1 MVSLLRK
8 RRPMELA
15 SGSSPSFPLADLVV
29 PRKLLPQRSS
39 WLLKRA
45 VTCSAT
51 TWLSTAVL
59 RLSKRPARPLVK
71 RSSCPAT
78 LQPTLLQQVHC
89 GEARRQEFRLD
100 GAEAAPKPHR
110 KAILF
115 RNQIRSRNALIE
127 SRQHCRICRRKL
139 AQVTIGNLLGC
150 SNPSG

>member
-15 SGSSPSFPLADLVV
+15 SGSSPSFPLAGLVV

-39 WLLKRA
+39 WLRKRA

-59 RLSKRPARPLVK
+59 RLSERPASPLVKRK

-78 LQPTLLQQVHC
+78 LQLTLLQRVHCDC

-100 GAEAAPKPHR
+100 G
-110 KAILF
+110 
-115 RNQIRSRNALIE
+115 E
-127 SRQHCRICRRKL
+127 SHSPTGPI
-139 AQVTIGNLLGC
+139 
-150 SNPSG
+150 SNPGIRIHE